1 MIVNL
6 CIVCY
11 LDSWSSTSSRE
22 EILLQTDPT
31 ASIEKELDKET
42 CNKSPV
48 ASEDVS
54 SSLTEETGKGCASGI
69 HTTFISPK
77 NPGVKAKARTAFSE
91 SQMNILVHKFSIQ
104 RYLPPAEMKNL
115 AEITGLTY
123 KQVSGSLKNVVG

>member
-1 MIVNL
+1 MVNSQF
-6 CIVCY
+6 VHCY

-31 ASIEKELDKET
+31 ASIEKDLDKET
-42 CNKSPV
+42 SNKSPV

-54 SSLTEETGKGCASGI
+54 SSLTEERGCASAI
-69 HTTFISPK
+69 HTTLTSPQ

-115 AEITGLTY
+115 AEVTGLTY
-123 KQVSGSLKNVVG
+123 KQVSGSLKNVPG